1 MKIIRRLLRYATPL
15 HHYVPEYMIYT
26 LLGILFGLINFT
38 MLIPMLNIMFGV
50 AKTEPVQHLP
60 SFSLSV
66 DYFISL
72 FNYYFTNIIAANGRM
87 YALGFIC
94 TIILVATILSNLFR
108 YLAIKV
114 LIRLRLNTMERIR
127 NDLYSKLTHQS
138 LRFYSHHKKGNI
150 LSTMTNEVQEIEST
164 FINALQSFLRDPF
177 IIIVYFIGLFY
188 ISPRLTLFTLVLL
201 PISALL
207 ITAITKKLRRLSYF
221 SVEQLGNILSHTE
234 ETISGIRV
242 IQSFAAE
249 NYSVERFRK
258 INRDFSRNSR
268 SLFSRKEFTS
278 PVSELL
284 VILIVVAIVM
294 YGGYLLTTRQ
304 SDLTGSLLRK
314 SCFGTL
320 PFFSCI

>member
-150 LSTMTNEVQEIEST
+150 LSTTIRMTSSSETGDVNSLRLNRER
-164 FINALQSFLRDPF
+164 LFLE
-177 IIIVYFIGLFY
+177 
-188 ISPRLTLFTLVLL
+188 
-201 PISALL
+201 
-207 ITAITKKLRRLSYF
+207 K
-221 SVEQLGNILSHTE
+221 
-234 ETISGIRV
+234 
-242 IQSFAAE
+242 
-249 NYSVERFRK
+249 
-258 INRDFSRNSR
+258 
-268 SLFSRKEFTS
+268 SLFIFRNRSTE
-278 PVSELL
+278 
-284 VILIVVAIVM
+284 
-294 YGGYLLTTRQ
+294 
-304 SDLTGSLLRK
+304 
-314 SCFGTL
+314 
-320 PFFSCI
+320 

>member
-114 LIRLRLNTMERIR
+114 LIRLQLNNHGRKQKAKTDRR
-127 NDLYSKLTHQS
+127 PDKRGFGWYFPAPWVKYYRRGH
-138 LRFYSHHKKGNI
+138 G
-150 LSTMTNEVQEIEST
+150 V
-164 FINALQSFLRDPF
+164 D
-177 IIIVYFIGLFY
+177 IVGKDH
-188 ISPRLTLFTLVLL
+188 
-201 PISALL
+201 A
-207 ITAITKKLRRLSYF
+207 
-221 SVEQLGNILSHTE
+221 
-234 ETISGIRV
+234 
-242 IQSFAAE
+242 
-249 NYSVERFRK
+249 
-258 INRDFSRNSR
+258 
-268 SLFSRKEFTS
+268 
-278 PVSELL
+278 
-284 VILIVVAIVM
+284 
-294 YGGYLLTTRQ
+294 
-304 SDLTGSLLRK
+304 
-314 SCFGTL
+314 
-320 PFFSCI
+320 